1 MTDPKKQTTK
11 LDPIISEFATQ
22 EEADEYDAWFR
33 KKVQESLDDPG
44 PDIPHEEVMRQA
56 RETIERAAARGLA
69 EGRQAAYRDQ
79 DTLDPI
85 ISEFST
91 RQEADEYDAWF
102 RQQIEESLADPEPD
116 VPHEQVMREAR
127 EIIRRATER
136 NSQKRV

>member
-1 MTDPKKQTTK
+1 MTDPKKEPTK

-33 KKVQESLDDPG
+33 QQVQESLDEPG
-44 PDIPHEEVMRQA
+44 PDIPHEEVMRQV

-85 ISEFST
+85 ISEFAT
-91 RQEADEYDAWF
+91 RTEADEHDAWF
-102 RQQIEESLADPEPD
+102 RAKVQAALDDPRPGIPHDEAMRRVDDAIRKAAALA
-116 VPHEQVMREAR
+116 RGR
-127 EIIRRATER
+127 
-136 NSQKRV
+136 

>member
-1 MTDPKKQTTK
+1 MTDPKKEPTR

-44 PDIPHEEVMRQA
+44 PDIPHEEVMRQV

-69 EGRQAAYRDQ
+69 EGKQVVFG

-85 ISEFST
+85 ISEFGT
-91 RQEADEYDAWF
+91 QQEADEYDAWF
-102 RQQIEESLADPEPD
+102 RQQVQESLDDPEPD
-116 VPHEQVMREAR
+116 IPHEEVVAGINAILEAAK
-127 EIIRRATER
+127 RRKTA
-136 NSQKRV
+136 